1 MNCEPQPAERNGI
14 GLFMEGGP
22 AVDQFAS
29 RRIREQHQYQ
39 MDGARALQ
47 RSRDLPIKT
56 RVVTRRKR
64 VESELPAAKGF
75 YQRFGKRAF
84 DATFSLIFLIAVG
97 SWLYPLVA
105 IAIRLDSR
113 GPVFFRQQRVG
124 RSEEH
129 TSELQSLMR
138 ISYAVF
144 CLQ

>member
-1 MNCEPQPAERNGI
+1 MRNGKLIGLHMNCEPQPAERNGI

-64 VESELPAAKGF
+64 VESELPAAQGF

-84 DATFSLIFLIAVG
+84 DAPFSLIFLIAAG
-97 SWLYPLVA
+97 RWNSEA
-105 IAIRLDSR
+105 R
-113 GPVFFRQQRVG
+113 RVG
-124 RSEEH
+124 TECVGTCRFRWWPDH
-129 TSELQSLMR
+129 
-138 ISYAVF
+138 
-144 CLQ
+144 

>member
-1 MNCEPQPAERNGI
+1 
-14 GLFMEGGP
+14 
-22 AVDQFAS
+22 
-29 RRIREQHQYQ
+29 

-105 IAIRLDSR
+105 LAIRLDSR
-113 GPVFFRQQRVG
+113 GPVLFRPQRVG
-124 RSEEH
+124 LHGQVFTCLEFRTMVREPAADFCQAHKSDAPYPSRGSLLRRHKTGTIPQSVKVH
-129 TSELQSLMR
+129 TG
-138 ISYAVF
+138 
-144 CLQ
+144 